1 MLGLRIAELDGDG
14 VAKAVEYRKRVPALS
29 LPDCF
34 ALALA
39 AQGSWTLTDR
49 RCEAVQPCRGLR
61 RGLPRPA
68 LAARRNALGRR
79 CHSANAPRRPCD
91 RQQTPAMPTAQGGS
105 ARATEP
111 VCDARSIARVYMSV
125 SPTRFATRS
134 TTERSSTCWRVRP
147 QGNRATTTRVQRR
160 SIDSSARAQYPCLVS
175 VSPAIAHSG
184 GLSFATSAA
193 GWSAYWL
200 SHLVRGAW

>member
-1 MLGLRIAELDGDG
+1 MFELLRNRLVALNGLVVSCLAELNADG
-14 VAKAVEYRKRVPALS
+14 
-29 LPDCF
+29 
-34 ALALA
+34 
-39 AQGSWTLTDR
+39 
-49 RCEAVQPCRGLR
+49 
-61 RGLPRPA
+61 
-68 LAARRNALGRR
+68 
-79 CHSANAPRRPCD
+79 
-91 RQQTPAMPTAQGGS
+91 
-105 ARATEP
+105 
-111 VCDARSIARVYMSV
+111 DARSTARVYMSV